1 MPVLSLPKS
10 IALTFTGTFAFGL
23 YFATLL
29 VCLRWLLVADEGWKL
44 RRTIRWSTLVITLLI
59 FGCNVAY
66 LAMTV
71 RSLVEKS
78 IHFSTIGPQ
87 VPYPGGPQYEAIVSC
102 TVANAVALLAD
113 IVLIYRVWIMYRG
126 QYVVV
131 IFPVFFWLAGFVCT
145 VLQLYLQ
152 IAHISNPKIGPYSWA
167 KVEMSFGPGIV
178 LLPFW
183 ISTVVLNAY
192 SSFMLI
198 RRIYQAAEGIK
209 EHGSV
214 KHLHLAIRVLA
225 ESGLI
230 YFSIT
235 LAHLVAW
242 FGTDQY
248 AVSIISIL
256 NAPVIGIAFNWFL
269 IRFEKNRAEVARRE
283 AHTPIL
289 TTIRFENNSGTRQ
302 DKSTVDTPST
312 DTALY
317 SVSPDLGSNNLP
329 VAEKE
334 GPAMGTALL
343 LHQLVA
349 VTASGALAFG
359 FYFATLFPCVRWL
372 FFTEEGWKIRQRV
385 QGSIVAITFLIFAC
399 NVVYLALNIN
409 GTMGAA
415 WREITHAPPHT
426 GTSWTN
432 ILSCT
437 MANTVVLSADSVLI
451 WRCWVVYGKRRLIV
465 LLPCFLWLSAL
476 LCTILQIYL
485 QAVSIH
491 NPNIGPYKWA
501 SVNMTFGPGI
511 VLLPFWICTVLLNA
525 YSTSALVRRIYLTA
539 SECKDHVSVRHLYL
553 AIRIVAE
560 SGLLNLSITF
570 AHLVVWFGKSQYAI
584 NIISVLNAP
593 MIGIGFNWF
602 LIRFDR
608 SGSDPSVEPDL
619 QDVSTIQFGGRVTQT
634 QGTMGAMVGVASS
647 DTTLH
652 SLPPDVENYSIKE
665 KEGVVGR

>member
-102 TVANAVALLAD
+102 TIANAVALLAD

-256 NAPVIGIAFNWFL
+256 NAP
-269 IRFEKNRAEVARRE
+269 NRAEAALRD

-289 TTIRFENNSGTRQ
+289 TTIRFENNSSTRQ

-312 DTALY
+312 DTALS
-317 SVSPDLGSNNLP
+317 SVSPDADSNKRP

-334 GPAMGTALL
+334 G
-343 LHQLVA
+343 H
-349 VTASGALAFG
+349 
-359 FYFATLFPCVRWL
+359 
-372 FFTEEGWKIRQRV
+372 
-385 QGSIVAITFLIFAC
+385 
-399 NVVYLALNIN
+399 
-409 GTMGAA
+409 TMGAA
-415 WREITHAPPHT
+415 WREITRAPPSNA
-426 GTSWTN
+426 GTSWRD
-432 ILSCT
+432 ILDCT
-437 MANTVVLSADSVLI
+437 MANTIVLSADSILI
-451 WRCWVVYGKRRLIV
+451 WRCWVVYGKRCLIV
-465 LLPCFLWLSAL
+465 LFPCLLWLGAL

-485 QAVSIH
+485 QAVNIK

-511 VLLPFWICTVLLNA
+511 VLLPFWIFTVLLNA
-525 YSTSALVRRIYLTA
+525 YSTTALVRRIYLAA
-539 SECKDHVSVRHLYL
+539 SESRDHGSVRHLYL
-553 AIRIVAE
+553 TIRIVAE

-570 AHLVVWFGKSQYAI
+570 AHLIVWFGKSLYAI
-584 NIISVLNAP
+584 NTISALVRANAP

-608 SGSDPSVEPDL
+608 SGSDTADL
-619 QDVSTIQFGGRVTQT
+619 QDVSTIQFGGPITQT
-634 QGTMGAMVGVASS
+634 QGTMEATVGVASS
-647 DTTLH
+647 GTTLH
-652 SLPPDVENYSIKE
+652 SLPPDVGNYSIEE
-665 KEGVVGR
+665 KEGAIGR